1 MDGGVSP
8 AKDSSGANRSR
19 SAHAQQRR
27 LRTLTR
33 AWQFRRCYDSGKKLV
48 ARHAVIFLCAADAPE
63 GVRVGVVAS
72 RKIGGAV
79 KRNRAKRLLRETAR
93 RIAPRWIDRHIWV
106 VLVAKSSIVETRADE
121 IEDDIERALIEGGE
135 LDIE

>member
-1 MDGGVSP
+1 M
-8 AKDSSGANRSR
+8 
-19 SAHAQQRR
+19 
-27 LRTLTR
+27 RTL
-33 AWQFRRCYDSGKKLV
+33 AHGWQFRRCYDSGKKLV
-48 ARHAVIFLCAADAPE
+48 ARHAVIFLCPADAPE

-106 VLVAKSSIVETRADE
+106 VLVAKASIVEARTDE
-121 IEDDIERALIEGGE
+121 IEDDIERALVAGGE
-135 LDIE
+135 LE

>member
-1 MDGGVSP
+1 MSP
-8 AKDSSGANRSR
+8 AQDSSGGDRGR
-19 SAHAQQRR
+19 SAHAKRRR
-27 LRTLTR
+27 LRTLTH

-48 ARHAVIFLCAADAPE
+48 ARHAIIFLHAAEATD

-72 RKIGGAV
+72 RKVGGAV
-79 KRNRAKRLLRETAR
+79 KRNRAKRLLRQAAR

-106 VLVAKSSIVETRADE
+106 VLIAKASIVEARASE
-121 IEDDIERALIEGGE
+121 IEDDIERALIAGGE